1 MDSVREFVKGIVLSI
16 PNDAGK
22 DGPGGMMI
30 VPRHKE
36 TPTRKRRREHTP
48 EPDADGGGTGG
59 LSKRQQLIADYERG
73 FRLIA
78 AMQPDA
84 GNELLHELDDF
95 PIPPWRDTE
104 IAAVHVS

>member
-1 MDSVREFVKGIVLSI
+1 MREFVKGIVLSI
-16 PNDAGK
+16 PDNAGK

-30 VPRHKE
+30 VPRQME
-36 TPTRKRRREHTP
+36 NPTRKRRREDTP
-48 EPDADGGGTGG
+48 EPDAGGGGTGG
-59 LSKRQQLIADYERG
+59 TFKRQQLIDYERG

-95 PIPPWRDTE
+95 SVAPWADTE
-104 IAAVHVS
+104 SAAVHVS